1 MSPSFE
7 IAGMILLFLIRL
19 GIPLAVTILIA
30 WGLRQLDARWQ
41 AEAAAQQLTADVA
54 IGRVVPE
61 TVLAPVARQQPCWS
75 GRNCSE
81 AHRASCAASVLTDL
95 PCWMARLR
103 SEGRLPGHCYACQ
116 YFKVKPAMQVVQAPL
131 SR

>member
-41 AEAAAQQLTADVA
+41 AEATAQQLTADVV
-54 IGRVVPE
+54 IGVVAPE
-61 TVLAPVARQQPCWS
+61 KVIAPVARQQPCWS
-75 GRNCSE
+75 FKHCAMEQRSG
-81 AHRASCAASVLTDL
+81 CAAYAMADL

-103 SEGRLPGHCYACQ
+103 AEGRLPGHCYACQ
-116 YFKVKPAMQVVQAPL
+116 YFKERPALQVAPV
-131 SR
+131 